1 VAGPRP
7 LRAGR
12 SRRVKRSIRGS
23 AQGSRPWPTA
33 PPCDFAL
40 SKSLRK
46 PLHVKHQCA
55 RASLRGNRSF
65 TAAAQ
70 KNGSVTTRRNNA
82 KRRSLES
89 HVEEQDAEVG
99 QTSRSAA
106 GVHAGLS
113 PAPNPEAGPGGPAR
127 VWRPAPPAPPR
138 LSSLWVARRAI
149 ATPCSR
155 GSVRQS
161 RLVAR
166 S

>member
-82 KRRSLES
+82 KRRSVES

-106 GVHAGLS
+106 RVHAGLS
-113 PAPNPEAGPGGPAR
+113 HLPNRKPDLEVRRGSGDPPHQRRRDFHLYGWPGGPQRLLVIAAR
-127 VWRPAPPAPPR
+127 LHRED
-138 LSSLWVARRAI
+138 SN
-149 ATPCSR
+149 SR
-155 GSVRQS
+155 
-161 RLVAR
+161 
-166 S
+166 